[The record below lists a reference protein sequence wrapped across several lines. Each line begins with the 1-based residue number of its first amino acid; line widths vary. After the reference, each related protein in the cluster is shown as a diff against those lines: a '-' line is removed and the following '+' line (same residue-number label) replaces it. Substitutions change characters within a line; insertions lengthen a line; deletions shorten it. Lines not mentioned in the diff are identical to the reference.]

1 MKNLNTLINLEFMY
15 NTVLNE
21 TKFSQLGKRF
31 FDAVNAKLTT
41 GLIVRWYKDNSS
53 VFTVTFHD
61 QSLRTELNYHTEV
74 AQFCASDKVSFL
86 EKIQNH
92 LSEIKQQ
99 ITAIEEQTANTDK
112 ILAMEERAK
121 TIFHNIYL
129 EVEQFTKEYNTL
141 MGNKALQIDLD
152 TTAID
157 MLYDFKVKSLPTI
170 QKLFKTK
177 LCLIALCTVNNETN
191 IVSKEFIVY
200 PTEQNQTIED
210 YKKELQTT
218 DNEVKIYIGTQKR
231 YSATFK
237 NVENKHLQY
246 REGVRHYHAELHD
259 LITKDIEKRYSK
271 FFNANDCTV
280 QWENN

>member
-1 MKNLNTLINLEFMY
+1 MKNLNTLTNLEFMY

-41 GLIVRWYKDNSS
+41 GLVIRWYKDNSGMY
-53 VFTVTFHD
+53 TVNFHD
-61 QSLRTELNYHTEV
+61 QSLRTDVNYHTEV
-74 AQFCASDKVSFL
+74 AQFCASDKVALL

-99 ITAIEEQTANTDK
+99 IVAIEEQTANTDK
-112 ILAMEERAK
+112 ILVMEERAK
-121 TIFHNIYL
+121 ALLHTIYL

-157 MLYDFKVKSLPTI
+157 ELYDFKVKTLPTI
-170 QKLFKTK
+170 QKLFKIK
-177 LCLIALCTVNNETN
+177 LCLIGVCTIDNETI
-191 IVSKEFIVY
+191 IVSREFIIY
-200 PTEQNQTIED
+200 PSEQNQTIED
-210 YKKELQTT
+210 YKKELQTQG
-218 DNEVKIYIGTQKR
+218 NKVEIYIGNEKR
-231 YSATFK
+231 YNITFK

-259 LITKDIEKRYSK
+259 LITKDVEKRYIK
-271 FFNANDCTV
+271 FFNANDCKV
-280 QWENN
+280 QWEE